1 MWWIFA
7 VHIKGQN
14 AGAWYGQISES
25 RRATTEEALAVRRV
39 PLSSRPPL
47 EPRPAAPQAA
57 ACTRQISHS
66 YIYTASMIET
76 VKISSSFVRV
86 PLPKEVEN
94 RL

>member
-25 RRATTEEALAVRRV
+25 RDDGGSPAARRV

-86 PLPKEVEN
+86 SLPKEVEN